1 MEKSYSELKKEFDS
15 NLVKRYNWLDEAIN
29 NPLEHQMVIEI
40 YNMEMEDIIKMR
52 KQLKK
57 LN

>member
-1 MEKSYSELKKEFDS
+1 MEKSYSELKKEFSS

-29 NPLEHQMVIEI
+29 NPLENPMVIEI
-40 YNMEMEDIIKMR
+40 YNMEMDDIIKLQ

-57 LN
+57 I

>member
-1 MEKSYSELKKEFDS
+1 MEKSYSELKKEFIS

-29 NPLEHQMVIEI
+29 NPLENPMVIQI
-40 YNMEMEDIIKMR
+40 YNMEMDDIIKLQ

-57 LN
+57 H